1 MTSSDPIG
9 EVESVGRTRP
19 GPALHR
25 PWCPQGTAATD
36 RLCDAPCPEAH
47 RGFVLAATIL
57 GSAMAFIDGTVVH
70 IALPAIQ
77 SSIGATFGELQWVVN
92 IYTLL
97 LGALILVGGALGDR
111 LGRRRVFMIGI
122 AIFAV
127 ASVLCGLAP
136 GPLSLIAARALQGIG
151 GALLVPQSLAIIAAS
166 FPQDQR
172 GRAIGLWA
180 GFAALT
186 TALGPVLGGAF
197 IDLLSWRAVF
207 WINLPIAAA
216 TLWLAVRYVPESRDD
231 GATATLDFSG
241 AALVVVGL
249 GALTLGL
256 TAWPERGLSNPMVS
270 GALAFGVLSLIGFLI
285 VEGRVRAPM
294 MPLSLFRSVRFSA
307 ANLITLFLYFAL
319 SGMLF
324 LVPFNLIQLQGYTA
338 LETGMALLPFG
349 VVMGLFSSLAGRL
362 IDAVGPRVPL
372 VAGPLIVAAS
382 CAGLAWTGLSGGY
395 WVGVFGPILLLAV
408 GLTISVAPLTT
419 AVMNAVP
426 ERDAGVASGINNA
439 ASRLAG
445 LVAVAVVGALA
456 ATLFSRGLE
465 AGLPEL
471 AIDTE
476 TGSALLHGARD
487 LAGVAIPA
495 SLSTDTAAALR
506 DLIDASF
513 LDGFRMSMAVSAACA
528 GGAALTAFLF
538 LGGSSDRVSKE

>member
-1 MTSSDPIG
+1 MATSELVEKPG
-9 EVESVGRTRP
+9 EP
-19 GPALHR
+19 GQRRLAPALHR
-25 PWCPQGTAATD
+25 PWCPQGTSAGERD
-36 RLCDAPCPEAH
+36 CDAPCPEAH
-47 RGFVLAATIL
+47 RRFVLAATIL

-77 SSIGATFGELQWVVN
+77 SSVNATFGELQWVVN
-92 IYTLL
+92 VYTLL

-111 LGRRRVFMIGI
+111 VGRRRIFMIGI
-122 AIFAV
+122 SLFAV

-136 GPLSLIAARALQGIG
+136 NATSLIAARALQGVG

-207 WINLPIAAA
+207 WINLPIAAL
-216 TLWLAVRYVPESRDD
+216 TLWLAARYVPESRDS
-231 GATATLDFSG
+231 ATAASLDLSG
-241 AALVVVGL
+241 TALVVIGL
-249 GALTLGL
+249 GALTYGL
-256 TAWPERGLSNPMVS
+256 TAWPERGVADLMVS
-270 GALAFGVLSLIGFLI
+270 GSLGLGVIALVAFVI

-294 MPLSLFRSVRFSA
+294 MPLSLFRSARFSA

-349 VVMGLFSSLAGRL
+349 LVMGLFSSLAGRL
-362 IDAVGPRVPL
+362 IDKVGPRVPL
-372 VAGPLIVAAS
+372 VTGPLIVAAS
-382 CAGLAWTGLSGGY
+382 CAWLAWTGLSGGY
-395 WVGVFGPILLLAV
+395 WNGVFGPIFLLAV

-426 ERDAGVASGINNA
+426 EHDAGVASGINNA

-456 ATLFSRGLE
+456 ATLFTQGLRTGLSDLAVDDTTATALLE
-465 AGLPEL
+465 GARNLAGLPIPVGLSADTAEAL
-471 AIDTE
+471 KRLIDT
-476 TGSALLHGARD
+476 
-487 LAGVAIPA
+487 
-495 SLSTDTAAALR
+495 
-506 DLIDASF
+506 SF
-513 LDGFRMSMAVSAACA
+513 LNGFEASMVVSAACA
-528 GGAALTAFLF
+528 CAASLIAFLF
-538 LGGSSDRVSKE
+538 LGRPLETASTE